1 MSIIKD
7 GSGSGKTLRVNVE
20 NRASVDSV
28 SRTIGQHINEVYQK
42 HFSLAFDAI
51 DPTGAD
57 DYFIYLKNTG
67 TKNIHVTKFRVR
79 STVAGSVELH
89 RVTGTASSGTAIS
102 PTNLY
107 LGNSNTPT
115 MTAETDPNFT
125 GLTQAGIIEYVR
137 LDTVDKDYVEE
148 IPEHIIIPPGQALAF
163 LWDAATGALSGNIE
177 IYEDQ
182 GVN

>member
-7 GSGSGKTLRVNVE
+7 GSGSGRALRINKE
-20 NRASVDSV
+20 NRASTD
-28 SRTIGQHINEVYQK
+28 TIIRSIAQHINEVYQK
-42 HFSLAFDAI
+42 HYSLTFDAI

-57 DYFIYLKNTG
+57 DYFVYLKNTG
-67 TKNIHVTKFRVR
+67 TKNLHVTKLRLR

-102 PTNLY
+102 PTNYY
-107 LGNSNTPT
+107 LGSSNTPV
-115 MTAETDPNFT
+115 MIAETDPNFT
-125 GLTQAGIIEYVR
+125 GLTQAGIIEYIR
-137 LDTVDKDYVEE
+137 LDTVDKDYTEE

-163 LWDAATGALSGNIE
+163 LWDAATGALSGNVE

-182 GVN
+182 GIN